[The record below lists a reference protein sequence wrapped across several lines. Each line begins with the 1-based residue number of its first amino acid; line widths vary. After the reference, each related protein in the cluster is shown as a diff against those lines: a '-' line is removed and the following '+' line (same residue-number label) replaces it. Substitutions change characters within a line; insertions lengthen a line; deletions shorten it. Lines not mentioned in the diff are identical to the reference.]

1 MFNISDRF
9 FIQLRDVLA
18 DAVIVPFT
26 SILVNTYRKYHLF
39 SAILPVSWQ
48 MCTFPLISLRE
59 LSANTISAFSF
70 RSCRPSVVW
79 PETTSSAA
87 ASLTMQTAGWPWWT
101 LLSVRL
107 ESSCYWTF
115 SCCCVSFTAES
126 TVFPEQLQSLRI
138 QRGPLCF
145 ARFYHEFVSSRFS
158 GDPGKITVFYL
169 PSEESK

>member
-18 DAVIVPFT
+18 DAIIVPFT
-26 SILVNTYRKYHLF
+26 SILVNTCRKFHLF
-39 SAILPVSWQ
+39 AAIVPVLWQ
-48 MCTFPLISLRE
+48 MCTFPLISVRE
-59 LSANTISAFSF
+59 LSASTISAFFS

-87 ASLTMQTAGWPWWT
+87 ALLTMQTAGWPWWM

-107 ESSCYWTF
+107 EGSCYSMF
-115 SCCCVSFTAES
+115 SCFCVSFTAES
-126 TVFPEQLQSLRI
+126 TVIPEQLQSLWI
-138 QRGPLCF
+138 QRGPVCF

-158 GDPGKITVFYL
+158 SDPGNSVLFA
-169 PSEESK
+169 